1 MFMQNFNVVAPAV
14 WLTHNFEW
22 KCGEPHEKVLMKL
35 INKLSSLKNRLILKH
50 RYYSDFMYFWGK
62 KSNLWYSSGKY
73 DFSSVFFFRS
83 DKVFYPINCQR
94 KPKFHWKLWE
104 IRMDATKESITIQ
117 LWLIGH
123 SISMM
128 TKLTCLYSCKL
139 VKKCNFHSKFQ
150 QISSN
155 FKIAWEPNC

>member
-73 DFSSVFFFRS
+73 DFSSVFFFSGLTRNFIPS
-83 DKVFYPINCQR
+83 IV
-94 KPKFHWKLWE
+94 
-104 IRMDATKESITIQ
+104 KESLNFIENCEKSEWMQQRSQ
-117 LWLIGH
+117 LLSSYDWLDIL
-123 SISMM
+123 S
-128 TKLTCLYSCKL
+128 LWWQ
-139 VKKCNFHSKFQ
+139 N
-150 QISSN
+150 
-155 FKIAWEPNC
+155 